1 MSSAR
6 LLNDRTMSS
15 RSAPLRVGVDVGWAL
30 WFSVPSE
37 SHQRSVPVGARA
49 RDDVN
54 RIAAYLARRDVA
66 SLSPAVVPH
75 ADVLVLCGSAV
86 LAAIDIAATAFNNG
100 LADRLLVSGGVGHST
115 PHLRQAVREDPRYGD
130 VSTDARPESAII
142 AEILRRHHGVPDAA
156 ILIEAES
163 TNCGEN
169 AEFSVDLLTLT
180 PLRLRSLILLQ
191 DPTMQRRTHEC
202 FRRSLRDTPGARISS
217 FAPFVPALPDRDT
230 PNLND
235 EDGRAVWSVRRFT
248 ALILGEM
255 RRLHDDEHGYGP
267 RGADFID
274 HVDIPKDVMD
284 AYQRLAVAHPH
295 SFREAWHP

>member
-1 MSSAR
+1 
-6 LLNDRTMSS
+6 
-15 RSAPLRVGVDVGWAL
+15 
-30 WFSVPSE
+30 VPSE
-37 SHQRSVPVGARA
+37 SSQRSGPVGAQA

-75 ADVLVLCGSAV
+75 ADVLVLCGSTV
-86 LAAIDIAATAFNNG
+86 LAAIDIAATAFQDG

-115 PHLRQAVREDPRYGD
+115 PHLRHAVRGDPRYGD

-142 AEILRRHHGVPDAA
+142 AEILRRHHAVPDAA

-169 AEFSVDLLTLT
+169 AEFSVSLLKLI
-180 PLRLRSLILLQ
+180 PLKLRSVVLLQ

-202 FRRSLRDTPGARISS
+202 FRRSLRDASGVRILSY
-217 FAPFVPALPDRDT
+217 APFVPTVPDRDAR
-230 PNLND
+230 NVND

-255 RRLHDDEHGYGP
+255 CRLHDDEHGYGP
-267 RGADFID
+267 RGLDFID
-274 HVDIPKDVMD
+274 HIDIPNHVMD

-295 SFREAWHP
+295 SFRETWRP

>member
-1 MSSAR
+1 M
-6 LLNDRTMSS
+6 S
-15 RSAPLRVGVDVGWAL
+15 RSDGAL

-37 SHQRSVPVGARA
+37 SNQRSGPVGAQA
-49 RDDVN
+49 RDDMN

-66 SLSPAVVPH
+66 SLSPTVVPH

-86 LAAIDIAATAFNNG
+86 LAAIDIAATAFQDG
-100 LADRLLVSGGVGHST
+100 LADHLLVSGGVGHST

-142 AEILRRHHGVPDAA
+142 AEILRRHHAVPDAA

-169 AEFSVDLLTLT
+169 GEFSVSLLKLT
-180 PLRLRSLILLQ
+180 PLKLRSVILLQ

-202 FRRSLRDTPGARISS
+202 FRRSLRDASGVRISS
-217 FAPFVPALPDRDT
+217 YAPFVPTVPDRDAR
-230 PNLND
+230 NVND

-255 RRLHDDEHGYGP
+255 CRLHDDEHGYGP

-274 HVDIPKDVMD
+274 HVDIPNDVMD

-295 SFREAWHP
+295 SFREAWRP

>member
-1 MSSAR
+1 M
-6 LLNDRTMSS
+6 S
-15 RSAPLRVGVDVGWAL
+15 RSDGAL

-37 SHQRSVPVGARA
+37 SNQRSGPVGAQA

-86 LAAIDIAATAFNNG
+86 LAAIDIAATAFQDG
-100 LADRLLVSGGVGHST
+100 LADRVLVSGGVGHST
-115 PHLRQAVREDPRYGD
+115 PHLRQAVRGDPRYGD

-142 AEILRRHHGVPDAA
+142 AEILRRHHAVPDAA

-169 AEFSVDLLTLT
+169 AEFSVDLLKLT
-180 PLRLRSLILLQ
+180 PLKLRSILLLQ

-202 FRRSLRDTPGARISS
+202 FRRSLRDAAGVRVLSY
-217 FAPFVPALPDRDT
+217 APFVPTVPDHDARNVHDG
-230 PNLND
+230 
-235 EDGRAVWSVRRFT
+235 DGRTVWSMRRFT

-255 RRLHDDEHGYGP
+255 CRLHDDEHGYGP

-274 HVDIPKDVMD
+274 HVDIPNDVMD
-284 AYQRLAVAHPH
+284 AYHRLAVAHPY
-295 SFREAWHP
+295 SFREAWRP

>member
-1 MSSAR
+1 V
-6 LLNDRTMSS
+6 S
-15 RSAPLRVGVDVGWAL
+15 RSDGAL

-37 SHQRSVPVGARA
+37 SYHRSGPVGAQP

-66 SLSPAVVPH
+66 SLSPTVAPH

-86 LAAIDIAATAFNNG
+86 LAAIDIAATAFKDG

-142 AEILRRHHGVPDAA
+142 AEILRRHHAVPEAA
-156 ILIEAES
+156 ILIETDS
-163 TNCGEN
+163 TNCGQN
-169 AEFSVDLLTLT
+169 AEFSVSLLKQA
-180 PLRLRSLILLQ
+180 PLKLRSVILLQ

-202 FRRSLRDTPGARISS
+202 FRRSLRDASDVRISS
-217 FAPFVPALPDRDT
+217 YAPFVPTVLHRDA
-230 PNLND
+230 PNVND

-255 RRLHDDEHGYGP
+255 CRLHDDEHGYGP

-274 HVDIPKDVMD
+274 HVDIPNDVMD
-284 AYQRLAVAHPH
+284 AYQRLAAAHPH
-295 SFREAWHP
+295 SFREAWRP

>member
-1 MSSAR
+1 M
-6 LLNDRTMSS
+6 S
-15 RSAPLRVGVDVGWAL
+15 RSDGAL
-30 WFSVPSE
+30 WFRVPSE
-37 SHQRSVPVGARA
+37 SNQRSGPVGAQARA
-49 RDDVN
+49 DVN

-86 LAAIDIAATAFNNG
+86 LAAIDIAATAFQDG

-142 AEILRRHHGVPDAA
+142 AEILRRHYAVPDAA

-169 AEFSVDLLTLT
+169 AEFSVSLLKLT
-180 PLRLRSLILLQ
+180 PLKLRSVILLQ

-202 FRRSLRDTPGARISS
+202 FRRSLRDASGVRISS
-217 FAPFVPALPDRDT
+217 YAPFVPTVADLDSR
-230 PNLND
+230 NVND

-255 RRLHDDEHGYGP
+255 CRLHDDEHGYGP
-267 RGADFID
+267 RGTDFID
-274 HVDIPKDVMD
+274 HVDIPNDVMD
-284 AYQRLAVAHPH
+284 AYLRLAAAHPH
-295 SFREAWHP
+295 SLRQPWRP

>member
-1 MSSAR
+1 M
-6 LLNDRTMSS
+6 S
-15 RSAPLRVGVDVGWAL
+15 RSNGAL

-37 SHQRSVPVGARA
+37 SDQRLRPVGAQP

-66 SLSPAVVPH
+66 SLSPTVAPH

-86 LAAIDIAATAFNNG
+86 LAAIDIAATAFKDG

-115 PHLRQAVREDPRYGD
+115 PFLRQAVREDPRYGD
-130 VSTDARPESAII
+130 VSTDARPESAIL
-142 AEILRRHHGVPDAA
+142 AEILRRHNAVPEAA
-156 ILIEAES
+156 ILLETES
-163 TNCGEN
+163 TNCGQN
-169 AEFSVDLLTLT
+169 AEFSVSLLKQT
-180 PLRLRSLILLQ
+180 PLKLRSVILLQ

-202 FRRSLRDTPGARISS
+202 FQRSLRDASDVRISS
-217 FAPFVPALPDRDT
+217 YAPFVPTVPHRDA
-230 PNLND
+230 PNVHD

-255 RRLHDDEHGYGP
+255 CRLHDDEHGYGP

-274 HVDIPKDVMD
+274 HVDIPNDVTH
-284 AYQRLAVAHPH
+284 AYQRLAAAHPH
-295 SFREAWHP
+295 SFREAWRP